1 MQVCKHL
8 FLGLMGFVLAMHSM
22 AQTDTLKP
30 VRIAVFAP
38 VYLDSVFTNDT
49 YKPGKNNFP
58 KYIVPGLDFY
68 NGIMLAADSL
78 NTEKVAVE
86 ILFYD
91 SKSIEPS
98 LQDLVIN
105 PEMAD
110 VSLIIASFNN
120 RSEIKTLADFALQK
134 NIPLISSTYPNDGG
148 INGNPFFVMV
158 NPTLAAHI
166 EAIYKYLHKT
176 YPVENIILFRKK
188 GGVEDMIQST
198 LLNMNRKT
206 AGLPLKLKTVEL
218 ADNFTTK
225 EITDNLDSSRQNI
238 VICGT
243 LNESFGL
250 SLSKTLRSSKNYP
263 VITIGMP
270 TWEGLKDISK
280 ELTIIYTTPY
290 NFTKNENLLTL
301 LSDKYKT
308 RFAGKPGEMF
318 LKGFE
323 SLYHF
328 TKLLLKYPNGLLN
341 HLSDKEYKLFNDFDF
356 QPAKLNKESALPD
369 YLENRKLYFI
379 RKYDGKIKS
388 VN

>member
-1 MQVCKHL
+1 MQICKHL
-8 FLGLMGFVLAMHSM
+8 FFCLMSICLAIHSI
-22 AQTDTLKP
+22 AQTDTVKP
-30 VRIAVFAP
+30 VKIAVFAP
-38 VYLDSVFTNDT
+38 VYLDSVFSNDT

-78 NTEKVAVE
+78 NAEKVAVE

-91 SKSIEPS
+91 SKSVESP
-98 LQDLVIN
+98 LQGIVTD
-105 PEMAD
+105 PEMEN
-110 VSLIIASFNN
+110 VSLIIASFNT
-120 RSEIKTLADFALQK
+120 RTEIKILADYALQK

-166 EAIYKYLHKT
+166 EAIYKYIHKA

-198 LLNMNRKT
+198 LANMNKQT
-206 AGLPLKLKTVEL
+206 PGLPLKLKTVEL
-218 ADNFTTK
+218 TDSFTTK
-225 EITDNLDSSRQNI
+225 QITDNLDSTKQNI

-250 SLSKTLRSSKNYP
+250 SLSRALSSSKKYQSI
-263 VITIGMP
+263 VLGMP
-270 TWEGLKDISK
+270 TWDGLKDIGK
-280 ELTIIYTTPY
+280 ELTIIYTSAY
-290 NFTKNENLLTL
+290 NFTKNEKL
-301 LSDKYKT
+301 LSQLAEKYKAK
-308 RFAGKPGEMF
+308 FAGRPGDMF

-356 QPAKLNKESALPD
+356 QPAKLAKESVMPD

-379 RKYDGKIKS
+379 RKYDGKVKS